1 MSRILIVDPDAS
13 IRALLVVLLRRG
25 GIDSDCVGDR
35 EAAMRHVTSQRYAA
49 VIVEPRMNGG
59 DALLNE
65 LYTTSADGRPNII
78 IATTPDAGTAAFAF
92 RAGVRTILLKP
103 FRLEDLYE
111 TVAACC
117 DGGELLSGAEETQR
131 RADLVRQAVVEE
143 DPAIGGATSL

>member
-13 IRALLVVLLRRG
+13 IRALLVALLRRG

-35 EAAMRHVTSQRYAA
+35 EAAMQHAMSHRYAA
-49 VIVEPRMNGG
+49 VILEPRMNDG

-65 LYTTSADGRPNII
+65 LYAACGDGQPNII
-78 IATTPDAGTAAFAF
+78 IATTPDARTAAFAF

-103 FRLEDLYE
+103 FRIEDFYE

-117 DGGELLSGAEETQR
+117 DGGAKGSI
-131 RADLVRQAVVEE
+131 LV
-143 DPAIGGATSL
+143 